1 MTDIQFEIVA
11 SAVTLIALWV
21 IFGHLIFKPFMR
33 LIEEREARTT
43 GDETDAQEKRAR
55 TKALQA
61 QIEES
66 IRQARVEGILLRD
79 ERVNHAKKEAQ
90 TIIDRAADQAAQELK
105 KAEQQIAEVKA
116 KAVAEIPAE
125 AEKLSKLVVGRAL
138 STDSSR
144 TIH

>member
-21 IFGHLIFKPFMR
+21 IFGQLIFKPFMR

-43 GDETDAQEKRAR
+43 GDESQAQAKRAR
-55 TKALQA
+55 AKALQA

-66 IRQARVEGILLRD
+66 IRQARVDGILLRD

-90 TIIDRAADQAAQELK
+90 TIIDRAADQAALELK
-105 KAEQQIAEVKA
+105 KAEQEIAEVKA
-116 KAVAEIPAE
+116 KALAELPGE